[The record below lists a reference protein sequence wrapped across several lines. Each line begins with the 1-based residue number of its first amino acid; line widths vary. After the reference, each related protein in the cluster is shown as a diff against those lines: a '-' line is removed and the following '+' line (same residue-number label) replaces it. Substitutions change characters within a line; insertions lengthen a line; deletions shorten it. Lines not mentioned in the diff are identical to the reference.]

1 MDKRMRIEMNDSYI
15 IVVTD
20 VERDMTRFHAEWQP
34 ELPEHAPEQRDVEL
48 YRHAQPELAQMIN
61 AVGSGA
67 AVVHIELT
75 IA

>member
-1 MDKRMRIEMNDSYI
+1 MNDSYI

-20 VERDMTRFHAEWQP
+20 VERGMTRFHAEWEP
-34 ELPEHAPEQRDVEL
+34 ELPEHAPEQRDIEL

-61 AVGSGA
+61 AVGSGS

-75 IA
+75 SA